1 MSKAKDINV
10 KGSEISVLSSGN
22 DDYICITDIAK
33 TKESDSRAADII
45 KNWIRNR
52 STLEFIGTWE
62 PLYNPKFKV
71 VEFDHFKMSAG
82 LPSFVLSPGLWIE
95 KTGAIGIYVNKG
107 KYGGTYAHKDIAF
120 EFCSAISPIFKI
132 YLIKEFQRLKDEENE
147 RLKLN
152 WNFQRTLAK
161 VNYKIHTDAIKENL
175 IPLEIDK
182 SQTNFIYANEADLL
196 NIALFGK
203 TAKQWREENSGAQGN
218 QRDEATIEQL
228 VVLSNM
234 ESINAMLIHQGIQAF
249 ERLFQLNQMAISQM
263 KSLLNHPSTTQ
274 KLK

>member
-10 KGSEISVLSSGN
+10 KRSEISVLSSGN

-132 YLIKEFQRLKDEENE
+132 YLIKEFQRLKDEQNE

-249 ERLFQLNQMAISQM
+249 ERLLQLNQMAISQM
-263 KSLLNHPSTTQ
+263 KSLLNHSSTTQ